1 MFNRRDGPSYR
12 LHLAVDFSQ
21 VALSLSAVSSVAVV
35 AGAVFVVFQ
44 LRQNA
49 KLINATIQETKAG
62 IAFSMVE
69 RIIDDSFV
77 RRRKNVYDAVKKYG
91 EKNWEGFIGTM
102 DDFEARNY
110 AYMFELFGQLV
121 KDGIVDLTTV
131 MNALKYIVVYDW
143 KTMEPMIKYLNGRY
157 SLKSNPWANFEWLA
171 NETEKYLKLQE
182 SQTGPSLSPV
192 VSPE

>member
-1 MFNRRDGPSYR
+1 
-12 LHLAVDFSQ
+12 LAVDLSQ
-21 VALSLSAVSSVAVV
+21 VALTLSAISSIAVV
-35 AGAVFVVFQ
+35 SGAVFVVFQ

-77 RRRKNVYDAVKKYG
+77 RRRKNVYDDVKKYG
-91 EKNWEGFIGTM
+91 EKNWEGFIGTL

-121 KDGIVDLTTV
+121 QDGIVDLKTV

-157 SLKSNPWANFEWLA
+157 NLKANPWANFEWLA

-182 SQTGPSLSPV
+182 SQAGATISPG

>member
-1 MFNRRDGPSYR
+1 M
-12 LHLAVDFSQ
+12 AVDMSQ
-21 VALSLSAVSSVAVV
+21 VALTLSAVSSVAVI

-49 KLINATIQETKAG
+49 RLINLTIQETKSG
-62 IAFSMVE
+62 IAFSLLG

-77 RRRKNVYDAVKKYG
+77 RRRKNVYDSMKKYG
-91 EKNWEGFIGTM
+91 EKNWEGFIGTL

-121 KDGIVDLTTV
+121 KDGIVDLRTV

-143 KTMEPMIKYLNGRY
+143 KTLEPMVRYLNGVY
-157 SLKSNPWANFEWLA
+157 KLKGNPWENFEWLA
-171 NETEKYLKLQE
+171 NETERYLKAQE
-182 SQTGPSLSPV
+182 GDFVPSDFPGVAGPSS
-192 VSPE
+192 STSR